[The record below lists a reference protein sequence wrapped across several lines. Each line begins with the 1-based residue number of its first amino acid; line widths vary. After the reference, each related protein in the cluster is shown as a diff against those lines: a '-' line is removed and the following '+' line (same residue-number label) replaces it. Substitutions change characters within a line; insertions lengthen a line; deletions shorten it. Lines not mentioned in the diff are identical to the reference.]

1 MNQEKWMSN
10 SLQNKLTHDQITV
23 IFQHGF
29 GSGVKLNLVQPL
41 EGGTFNET
49 YLIELEGKPRMVLRV
64 APPDTADV
72 YWDDVA
78 LMRREYHV
86 LPFFAPIADLMP
98 SIVLTD
104 FTHQIVDRD
113 YMFQTFIEGERW
125 SDIESTL
132 SVDENNNLW
141 QQCGRIVRRIHNT
154 TGERFG
160 YPYPGP
166 QFKSWSGMILD
177 RFAKISESLMI
188 HKLEIPSFAII
199 SGIVHA
205 NASLLDEIQTPSLL
219 HGDLW
224 TFNLLISQN
233 TGEPTIT
240 GVLDVERAW
249 WGDPLADWIM
259 FLLDIRNNDTEWQGQ
274 LSAFNKGYGKSESNK
289 STQFRQEIYKAM
301 HIGTSAIWATRHG
314 DTESILRARQE
325 LGEIAQVLP
334 PLSE

>member
-1 MNQEKWMSN
+1 MSN
-10 SLQNKLTHDQITV
+10 SLQNKLTLDQINL
-23 IFQHGF
+23 ICQHGF

-49 YLIELEGKPRMVLRV
+49 YLIDLDGKPRLILRV
-64 APPDTADV
+64 APPATPDV

-78 LMRREYHV
+78 LMRREYHI
-86 LPFFAPIADLMP
+86 LPFFASIADLMP
-98 SIVLTD
+98 RVMLTD
-104 FTHQIVDRD
+104 FTHQIVERD

-125 SDIESTL
+125 SEIESTL
-132 SVDENNNLW
+132 SSEKNNKLW
-141 QQCGRIVRRIHNT
+141 NQCGRIVRRIHNT
-154 TGERFG
+154 AGERFG

-166 QFKSWSGMILD
+166 QFKSWSELILD

-188 HKLEIPSFAII
+188 YKLEIPAFANI
-199 SGIVHA
+199 SDIVHA

-224 TFNLLISQN
+224 TFNLLIGQDA
-233 TGEPTIT
+233 GEPAIT

-259 FLLDIRNNDTEWQGQ
+259 FLLAIRSNETEWQGQ
-274 LSAFNKGYGKSESNK
+274 LSAFNEGYGMFDRNRT
-289 STQFRQEIYKAM
+289 TQFRQEVYKAM
-301 HIGTSAIWATRHG
+301 HIGSSVIWATRHG
-314 DTESILRARQE
+314 DTESILRARRE

-334 PLSE
+334 TLSV

>member
-1 MNQEKWMSN
+1 MSN
-10 SLQNKLTHDQITV
+10 NLQNKLTPDQITV
-23 IFQHGF
+23 ICQRGF
-29 GSGVKLNLVQPL
+29 GSTVKLKSVHPL

-49 YLIELEGKPRMVLRV
+49 YIIELEGEPRLILRV
-64 APPDTADV
+64 APPATADV

-86 LPFFAPIADLMP
+86 LPFFASIADLMP
-98 SIVLTD
+98 RIMIAD

-113 YMFQTFIEGERW
+113 YMFQTFIGGKRW
-125 SDIESTL
+125 SDIETEL
-132 SVDENNNLW
+132 SSNENNKLW
-141 QQCGRIVRRIHNT
+141 YQCGRIVRRIHNT

-166 QFKSWSGMILD
+166 QFKSWSELIRD

-188 HKLEIPSFAII
+188 HELEIPAFANI
-199 SGIVHA
+199 SDIAYA
-205 NASLLDEIQTPSLL
+205 NASLLEEIQTPSLL

-224 TFNLLISQN
+224 TFNLLIGQD
-233 TGEPTIT
+233 TGKPTIT

-259 FLLDIRNNDTEWQGQ
+259 FLLAIRNNETEWQGQ
-274 LSAFNKGYGKSESNK
+274 LSAFKDGYGMFERNRA
-289 STQFRQEIYKAM
+289 TLFRQEIYKAM
-301 HIGTSAIWATRHG
+301 HIGTSVIWATRHG
-314 DTESILRARQE
+314 DAESISRARRE

-334 PLSE
+334 ALSE

>member
-1 MNQEKWMSN
+1 MSN
-10 SLQNKLTHDQITV
+10 RLQNKLTQDQITV
-23 IFQHGF
+23 ICQHGF
-29 GSGVKLNLVQPL
+29 GSEVKLNSVQTL

-49 YLIELEGKPRMVLRV
+49 YLIELDGKPRLILRV
-64 APPDTADV
+64 APPATADV

-86 LPFFAPIADLMP
+86 LPFFASIADLMP
-98 SIVLTD
+98 RAIMTD
-104 FTHQIVDRD
+104 FTHQIVERD

-132 SVDENNNLW
+132 SSDENNKLW
-141 QQCGRIVRRIHNT
+141 HQCGRIVRRIHNT

-166 QFKSWSGMILD
+166 QFTSWSEMILD
-177 RFAKISESLMI
+177 RLAGISEGLMLHQLDI
-188 HKLEIPSFAII
+188 PAFAMISEIA
-199 SGIVHA
+199 HA

-224 TFNLLISQN
+224 TFNLLIRQD

-259 FLLDIRNNDTEWQGQ
+259 FLLAIRRNDTEWQGQ
-274 LSAFNKGYGKSESNK
+274 LSAFNDGYGKFENNRA
-289 STQFRQEIYKAM
+289 TQFRQEVYKAM
-301 HIGTSAIWATRHG
+301 HIGTSVIWATRNG
-314 DTESILRARQE
+314 DTESILRARRE

-334 PLSE
+334 TLSI